1 MLREDVKMIEKNE
14 KKWLASQPRE
24 KKKFPV
30 RTAAISAVLIL
41 AVGAC
46 FLVSCKQG
54 KPPKIKEKIR
64 LGASKSFLSV
74 PVYIAKAQ
82 GYFAKEDLAVTVKE
96 YGSGKVA
103 TQALFAGEV
112 DISTVADM
120 PVVFNGFKRDDFCV
134 FATFT
139 HSYSLVRIIARKDS
153 GIRTGADLKGKKVG
167 ANRGTSGHYYL
178 GVFMIHNRL
187 SISDVKMIDTRTFDL
202 ADALKNNE
210 VDAISVWQPYAQ
222 KAKKLSGDNAIEL
235 PGGDIYRATF
245 NFAAMKDFARE
256 HPKALKK
263 FLMAIDRA
271 DTFIKGNRE
280 EAQGI
285 IAEAFKLDKEMVSA
299 AWDDFTFELS
309 LDQALLVSW
318 DEIARWAIR
327 SRTVDEKTLPN
338 YLNLINMDAL
348 DAVKPEVISA

>member
-1 MLREDVKMIEKNE
+1 MIEKTE
-14 KKWLASQPRE
+14 KKKPASRARE
-24 KKKFPV
+24 KKLPV
-30 RTAAISAVLIL
+30 RASAIFIVLVL
-41 AVGAC
+41 TVGAC
-46 FLVSCKQG
+46 FLVSCEQG
-54 KPPKIKEKIR
+54 ESPVVYEKIR

-74 PVYIAKAQ
+74 LVYIAKEK
-82 GYFAKEDLAVTVKE
+82 GYFAKEGLDIEVKE
-96 YGSGKVA
+96 YGSGKAA

-139 HSYSLVRIIARKDS
+139 HSYPFVKIIARKDS

-178 GVFMIHNRL
+178 GAFLIHNRL
-187 SISDVKMIDTRTFDL
+187 SISEVEMIYIKTFDL

-210 VDAISVWQPYAQ
+210 VDAISVWQPYSQ
-222 KAKKLSGDNAIEL
+222 KAMKLSGDNAIEL

-245 NFAAMKDFARE
+245 NFAAMKSFARE

-271 DTFIKGNRE
+271 NTF
-280 EAQGI
+280 
-285 IAEAFKLDKEMVSA
+285 
-299 AWDDFTFELS
+299 
-309 LDQALLVSW
+309 
-318 DEIARWAIR
+318 
-327 SRTVDEKTLPN
+327 
-338 YLNLINMDAL
+338 
-348 DAVKPEVISA
+348 

>member
-1 MLREDVKMIEKNE
+1 MIEKNE
-14 KKWLASQPRE
+14 KKGAASQARE

-30 RTAAISAVLIL
+30 WTAAISAVLIL
-41 AVGAC
+41 TVGAC
-46 FLVSCKQG
+46 FLASCKRSES
-54 KPPKIKEKIR
+54 PEIKEKIR

-74 PVYIAKAQ
+74 PVYIAKEK
-82 GYFAKEDLAVTVKE
+82 GYFAKEGLDIEVKE
-96 YGSGKVA
+96 YGSGKAA

-120 PVVFNGFKRDDFCV
+120 PVVFNGFKRDDFCI
-134 FATFT
+134 FAKFT
-139 HSYSLVRIIARKDS
+139 HSYSFVRIIARRDS
-153 GIRTGADLKGKKVG
+153 GIRRGADLKGKKVG
-167 ANRGTSGHYYL
+167 ASIGTSGHYYL
-178 GVFMIHNRL
+178 GAFLIHNRL
-187 SISDVKMIDTRTFDL
+187 SISEVKMIDIKTPDL

-210 VDAISVWQPYAQ
+210 VDAISVWQPYSQ
-222 KAKKLSGDNAIEL
+222 KAMKLLGGNAIEL

-245 NFAAMKDFARE
+245 NFAAMKSFARE

-285 IAEAFKLDKEMVSA
+285 IAKAFNLDKETVSA

-327 SRTVDEKTLPN
+327 SRFVGRKTLPN
-338 YLNLINMDAL
+338 YLNLINMDAM
-348 DAVKPEVISA
+348 DAVKPDAITIIR